1 MIRPGIKMQLLAF
14 ALITVLGVS
23 YTAVR
28 YIGLGSSMLGNRL
41 KVYVDLADSGGIFTN
56 ADVTY
61 RGVSVGRV
69 GPLTLTRNGVR
80 AELDLSGVP
89 ATKIPSNTKAIV
101 ADRSAVGEQYMELEP
116 RVSNDAGP
124 FLRNGSVITQPNT
137 QTPVSTETLLSN
149 VDSLVRSVP
158 TKDLSTL
165 ITELNHAFSG
175 TGPALGSFI
184 ESMNKLNRT
193 FNSIYPQTVGLLNSS
208 RTVLDIQA
216 AESAQIKSLSANFAS
231 FQDSIV
237 SDDSSIRNTLSGGLA
252 ASQQVTP
259 LINQLSPTVP
269 LLLANLTTMGQVVT
283 ARIPGVRQ
291 ALILYPLAIAGTYT
305 VAPGDGTIHFG
316 LDLNMNQPPAC
327 TQGYQ
332 GTNVRYPQ
340 DTSPQPPNT
349 SASCKA
355 PKNSPTDVRGSRN
368 VPAPG
373 PTPPVPPGAATAP
386 GQAKSVPEAAAPSGS
401 SGSASSGSQS
411 SGSGSGGS
419 SGGSGGGPLAPANGS
434 GNTGSANG
442 SAGSGNQPIIAGYD
456 PATGIVYGPN
466 GKQFVISSTGGEQRV
481 LGDSSWEWLLVGSLT
496 PR

>member
-1 MIRPGIKMQLLAF
+1 MIRPGIKLQLLVF
-14 ALITVLGVS
+14 AVITVIGVS

-28 YIGLGSSMLGNRL
+28 YVGVGSSLLGNRL
-41 KVYVDLADSGGIFTN
+41 KVYVDLADSGGIFSN

-69 GPLTLTRNGVR
+69 GPLTLRPNGVR

-89 ATKIPSNTKAIV
+89 ATKIPQNTEAIV
-101 ADRSAVGEQYMELEP
+101 ADRSAVGEQYVELEP
-116 RVSNDAGP
+116 RASNSAGP
-124 FLRNGSVITQPNT
+124 YLRNGNVITQPNT
-137 QTPVSTETLLSN
+137 QLPVSTETLLSN

-158 TKDLSTL
+158 TKDLSTV
-165 ITELNHAFSG
+165 ITELNRAFSG
-175 TGPALGSFI
+175 TGPALGSLI
-184 ESMNKLNRT
+184 ESLNKLNRT
-193 FNSIYPQTVGLLNSS
+193 ANAIYPQTVGLLNSGK
-208 RTVLDIQA
+208 TVLDTQQ
-216 AESAQIKSLSANFAS
+216 AESAQIESLSANFAS
-231 FQDSIV
+231 FSDSIV

-252 ASQQVTP
+252 ASQQLTP
-259 LINQLSPTVP
+259 LINQLSPTIPV
-269 LLLANLTTMGQVVT
+269 LLANLTTAGQVVT
-283 ARIPGVRQ
+283 ARIPALRQ

-305 VAPGDGTIHFG
+305 VAPNDGTVHFG

-349 SASCKA
+349 NASCKA
-355 PKNSPTDVRGSRN
+355 PKNSSTDVRGSRN

-386 GQAKSVPEAAAPSGS
+386 GQAKPAPEQPPPSSRSGNTSASGRNGSTGGGNGSPLAPNASGS
-401 SGSASSGSQS
+401 N
-411 SGSGSGGS
+411 GSGSK
-419 SGGSGGGPLAPANGS
+419 
-434 GNTGSANG
+434 
-442 SAGSGNQPIIAGYD
+442 GNQYVIAGYD
-456 PATGIVYGPN
+456 PTTGIVYGPN

-481 LGDSSWEWLLVGSLT
+481 LGESSWEWLLVGSLT